1 MSSNP
6 SPGALRLR
14 AGSVIVFEGIDK
26 AGKSTQLERMKRAID
41 PVSTTFAH
49 MPSGFSDFTAGVYAL
64 LEDKR
69 TAPTAPL
76 AQQLTHLACHS
87 ESMTTL
93 VDKATHG
100 ALVLDRWWWSTLAY
114 GWYFKGEDTL
124 GIDERTFRALIETV
138 WAPIHADVVF
148 LFLHAYAADSNNAD
162 AITRGYLTIAEHS
175 PVAVV
180 VVPPMTEDETHTF
193 VMAKLQRYG
202 LSDV

>member
-6 SPGALRLR
+6 SPRALRLR
-14 AGSVIVFEGIDK
+14 AGSIIVFEGIDK
-26 AGKSTQLERMKRAID
+26 AGKSTQLERMKRAAD
-41 PVSTTFAH
+41 PVSTTFVH

-76 AQQLTHLACHS
+76 AQQLAHLACHN

-114 GWYFKGEDTL
+114 GWYFRGGTAL
-124 GIDERTFRALIETV
+124 GIDERTFRALIEAV

-148 LFLHAYAADSNNAD
+148 LFLQAYEADSNNAD
-162 AITRGYLTIAEHS
+162 AITRGYQTIADHS

-180 VVPPMTEDETHTF
+180 VVPPMAEDETHTF
-193 VMAKLQRYG
+193 VAAQLRRLG
-202 LSDV
+202 LCEI